1 MNAQHG
7 DAAPTLSAHS
17 VAVGPLRATDVEAR
31 RGEVALVAVEG
42 GQRADFLALILAG
55 RMTPKA
61 GAVTIDGA
69 DDPKALRRRV
79 AIVDSP
85 GTTAPADELPL
96 AHVIVEDLLFAGLR
110 GPRRAARKLLA
121 DEGLGDLAST
131 PIGDLPA
138 ADRVRVLT
146 RTAASPPGVDVLV
159 ITAPDRHGGDTAAWL
174 DTARAWAARN
184 YTVIVL
190 ASGAAVDAASERLP

>member
-1 MNAQHG
+1 MNDRQTDDVPTIAAHG
-7 DAAPTLSAHS
+7 
-17 VAVGPLRATDVEAR
+17 VAVGPLRPTDVEAR
-31 RGEVALVAVEG
+31 RGDVALVAVEG

-55 RMTPKA
+55 RMTPKS

-85 GTTAPADELPL
+85 DTTAPAGELPL
-96 AHVIVEDLLFAGLR
+96 SHVIVEDLLFAGLR
-110 GPRRAARKLLA
+110 APRRAARKLLA
-121 DEGLGDLAST
+121 DEGLGDLAAT
-131 PIGDLPA
+131 PIGALSA
-138 ADRVRVLT
+138 ADRIRVLT
-146 RTAASPPGVDVLV
+146 RTAASPPDVDVLV

-174 DTARAWAARN
+174 DIARAWAARA

>member
-1 MNAQHG
+1 MTDRQN
-7 DAAPTLSAHS
+7 DEVPMIAARG

-31 RGEVALVAVEG
+31 RGNVTLVAVEG

-55 RMTPKA
+55 RMTPKS

-85 GTTAPADELPL
+85 DTTAPAGELPL
-96 AHVIVEDLLFAGLR
+96 SHVVVEDLLFAGLR
-110 GPRRAARKLLA
+110 APRRAARKLLA
-121 DEGLGDLAST
+121 DEGLGDLAAT
-131 PIGDLPA
+131 PIGALSA
-138 ADRVRVLT
+138 ADRIRVLT
-146 RTAASPPGVDVLV
+146 RTAASPPDVDVLV

-174 DTARAWAARN
+174 DTARAWAARG